1 MDELTPG
8 QEEALAAAT
17 AGAIQRIT
25 MALLEF
31 PKEERAA
38 QYPVVRKSL
47 KGALAEGG
55 IQGALADAWLNSTMI
70 GIESLVS
77 EIETGGG
84 AVGGQA

>member
-38 QYPVVRKSL
+38 QYPVVRRSL
-47 KGALAEGG
+47 KL
-55 IQGALADAWLNSTMI
+55 
-70 GIESLVS
+70 SL
-77 EIETGGG
+77 IHI
-84 AVGGQA
+84 